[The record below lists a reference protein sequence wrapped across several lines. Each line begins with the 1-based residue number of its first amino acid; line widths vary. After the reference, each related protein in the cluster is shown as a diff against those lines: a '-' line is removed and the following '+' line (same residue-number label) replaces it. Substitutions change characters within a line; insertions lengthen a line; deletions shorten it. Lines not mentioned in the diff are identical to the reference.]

1 MNKAPICIFAL
12 FGFVAFTPAPVVADV
27 VTVPC
32 VSDGGR
38 WRYIGLENNDFPIVL
53 LKSHPWMGQ
62 KSQHPMF
69 QPWMDEA
76 SPLAKRTHLSICAV
90 ATSKNSAWDKQKL

>member
-1 MNKAPICIFAL
+1 
-12 FGFVAFTPAPVVADV
+12 
-27 VTVPC
+27 
-32 VSDGGR
+32 
-38 WRYIGLENNDFPIVL
+38 
-53 LKSHPWMGQ
+53 
-62 KSQHPMF
+62 MF